1 MLHQTF
7 RLCEPAR
14 PFFQCAKKCLRVFT
28 TYTYTGSR
36 EKPKRKIKLQK
47 PRKDLT
53 HFFGEWVPCL
63 TSDVSREPVLCSR
76 WFVEYAMW
84 AACSLVAHFL
94 LPATASVGRR
104 LQLHACRVLAALST
118 LAFLSYCTIQA
129 FLDLSANGISNVTQ
143 SLCSS
148 VPPSTDNDVVVQ
160 NY

>member
-1 MLHQTF
+1 MQYSFPYVIDLFVNFFSKTAGTVKCFTRLF

-28 TYTYTGSR
+28 IYTGSR

-84 AACSLVAHFL
+84 AACSSLVAHFL

-104 LQLHACRVLAALST
+104 LQLHACRVLTALPASP
-118 LAFLSYCTIQA
+118 S
-129 FLDLSANGISNVTQ
+129 SAIA
-143 SLCSS
+143 
-148 VPPSTDNDVVVQ
+148 PPRPF
-160 NY
+160 